1 MSKSQLIKIANRN
14 NEMLSAII
22 ERPPV
27 STQGKMAVL
36 AHCFTCGK
44 NLRAARFISD
54 SLVSRGFTVLR
65 FDFTGLGQSS
75 GDFAQTSFTANLD
88 DLVSVATWLTENEQ
102 PPTLLVGHS
111 LGGAAVV
118 HAAANIPSVRA
129 VATVGAPFDPAHV
142 SHLFPQGAEELA
154 DEDTVDLNLGAHPV
168 KISGHFVRDL
178 RQHNASEV
186 ARNLRCAL
194 LVMHSPIDAI
204 VGVDNAS
211 SLFTAAKHPKS
222 FVSLDN
228 ADHLLTKEADARYAG
243 ETIAAWAGRYLTT
256 AASTVETEEQGV
268 ARISN
273 EEGFTTQM
281 LFGGHA
287 FLADEPQSLGGENLG
302 PSPYDLINAGLGACT
317 AMTLKMYARRKNIPF
332 DDITVH
338 LNHKR
343 RRVDDV
349 EACMAGEVDADQQG
363 NFDQFERLIEITGD
377 VTDEQRQRM
386 LEIADRCPVHRSM
399 ERRSTIITKLR
410 N

>member
-1 MSKSQLIKIANRN
+1 M
-14 NEMLSAII
+14 
-22 ERPPV
+22 
-27 STQGKMAVL
+27 
-36 AHCFTCGK
+36 
-44 NLRAARFISD
+44 
-54 SLVSRGFTVLR
+54 R

-178 RQHNASEV
+178 QQHNASEV

>member
-1 MSKSQLIKIANRN
+1 MSKPQSIKIANRN
-14 NEMLSAII
+14 NETLSAII

-27 STQGKMAVL
+27 PAEGKMAIF

-44 NLRAARFISD
+44 NLRAARFISE
-54 SLVSRGFTVLR
+54 SLVSKGFTVLR

-75 GDFAQTSFTANLD
+75 GDFAQTSFSANLD
-88 DLVSVATWLTENEQ
+88 DLVSVAQWLVENEQ
-102 PPTLLVGHS
+102 PPTVLVGHS

-118 HAAANIPSVRA
+118 HAAAKIPSVKA
-129 VATVGAPFDPAHV
+129 VATVGAPFEPAHV
-142 SHLFPQGAEELA
+142 SHLFPDGAEELA

-178 RQHNASEV
+178 QQHDAIEV
-186 ARNLRCAL
+186 ARSLRCAL

-204 VGVDNAS
+204 VGVSNAS

-228 ADHLLTKEADARYAG
+228 ANHLLTKEADARYAG
-243 ETIAAWAGRYLTT
+243 ETIAAWASRYLPNIK
-256 AASTVETEEQGV
+256 STVETEEQGV

-281 LFGGHA
+281 QFGDHA

-302 PSPYDLINAGLGACT
+302 PSPYDLVNAGLGACT

-332 DDITVH
+332 EDITVH
-338 LNHKR
+338 LNHNR

-349 EACMAGEVDADQQG
+349 EACMEGEVDADQRG

-377 VTDEQRQRM
+377 VTEEQRQRM

-399 ERRSTIITKLR
+399 ERRSSIVTKLVD
-410 N
+410 

>member
-142 SHLFPQGAEELA
+142 SHLFPLGAEELA

-178 RQHNASEV
+178 QQHNASEV

-363 NFDQFERLIEITGD
+363 NFDQFERLIEITGN